1 MVPDLLHFNVMHKDK
16 RNKKTNVAGQES
28 GLRKLKCDSDCD
40 GVHRTHTRDET
51 NTTTELG
58 LGDRVC
64 LFLNVQKCADD
75 EGLSKLAMVIY
86 VAF

>member
-1 MVPDLLHFNVMHKDK
+1 MHKGK
-16 RNKKTNVAGQES
+16 KKIKTNVAGQES

-64 LFLNVQKCADD
+64 YF
-75 EGLSKLAMVIY
+75 
-86 VAF
+86 